1 MDLKDICIPIKRE
14 VNELDRVMQSNLH
27 SPIPFVEDVVHYVTD
42 NGGKRLRPVL
52 TILAAKLSGYEGEA
66 TISLGVAIE
75 FMHTATLLHDDVI
88 DRAMLRRGRPSINKK
103 WGNHISV
110 LVGDFFYCRA
120 MDMLVKHGDLRVLRV
135 ITDAITTT
143 TEGEIFE
150 ITKSNNL
157 TTTEDDYLQI
167 IHGKTAALIGAAC
180 HCGGILGRLSENYEQ
195 ALKNFGVNLG
205 IAFQLI
211 DDVLDYTSDE
221 VTFGKT
227 QGIDLREGKLTLPL
241 ILVLK
246 RATEE
251 EKGIIKNA
259 LVADEIEESLF
270 QQVAKI
276 IQKYDGIRETNKLA
290 QSYVQKAKDS
300 LSPFKP
306 TLEKETLMAITDY
319 VVLRNN

>member
-14 VNELDRVMQSNLH
+14 VNELDRIMQSNLH
-27 SPIPFVEDVVHYVTD
+27 SPIPFVEDVIHYVTD

-52 TILAAKLSGYEGEA
+52 TILAAKLSGYEGDA
-66 TISLGVAIE
+66 AISLGVAIE

-88 DRAMLRRGRPSINKK
+88 DGAMLRRGRASINKK

-270 QQVAKI
+270 GQVAKI
-276 IQKYDGIRETNKLA
+276 IHKYDGIRETNKLA

-319 VVLRNN
+319 VVLRHN

>member
-14 VNELDRVMQSNLH
+14 VNELDRIMQSNLH
-27 SPIPFVEDVVHYVTD
+27 SPIPFVEDVIHYVTD

-52 TILAAKLSGYEGEA
+52 TILAAKLSGYEGDA
-66 TISLGVAIE
+66 AISLGVAIE

-88 DRAMLRRGRPSINKK
+88 DGAMLRRGRASINKK

-180 HCGGILGRLSENYEQ
+180 HTGGILGRLSENYEQ

-205 IAFQLI
+205 IAFQMI

-221 VTFGKT
+221 STFGKT
-227 QGIDLREGKLTLPL
+227 RGIDLREGKLTLPL

-270 QQVAKI
+270 GQVTKI

-300 LSPFKP
+300 LMPFKP

-319 VVLRNN
+319 VVLRHN

>member
-14 VNELDRVMQSNLH
+14 VNELDRIMQSNLH

-66 TISLGVAIE
+66 AISLGVAIE

-88 DRAMLRRGRPSINKK
+88 DRAMLRRGRASINKK

-120 MDMLVKHGDLRVLRV
+120 MDILVKHGDLRVLRV

-180 HCGGILGRLSENYEQ
+180 HTGGILGRLSENYEQ

-205 IAFQLI
+205 IAFQMI

-221 VTFGKT
+221 FTFGKT

-246 RATEE
+246 RTTEE

-270 QQVAKI
+270 GQVTKI

-300 LSPFKP
+300 LMPFKP

-319 VVLRNN
+319 VVLRHN

>member
-66 TISLGVAIE
+66 AISLGVAIE

-270 QQVAKI
+270 GQVAKI
-276 IQKYDGIRETNKLA
+276 IHKYDGIRETNKLA

-319 VVLRNN
+319 VVLRHN